1 MASFAELRVK
11 IHEEHDGEVPDMVPD
26 LAIETRPEELRLVEA
41 LLFAASEPLDEKT
54 LAKHLPA
61 GVDGRA
67 TLKRLQVEYPPR
79 GVNLVPAGNKWTFP
93 PPNHPPCLPPH
104 DALDPKTLSP

>member
-1 MASFAELRVK
+1 MAPFAELRVK
-11 IHEEHDGEVPDMVPD
+11 IHEEHDGEVPDMAPD

-61 GVDGRA
+61 GVDVRA
-67 TLKRLQVEYPPR
+67 TLKRLQVEYAPR
-79 GVNLVPAGNKWTFP
+79 GVNLVRVGNKWTFRTA
-93 PPNHPPCLPPH
+93 NDLAWLLTHE
-104 DALDPKTLSP
+104 AVEPK

>member
-1 MASFAELRVK
+1 MAPFAELRVK

-54 LAKHLPA
+54 LAKHRSEERRV
-61 GVDGRA
+61 GKECRS
-67 TLKRLQVEYPPR
+67 R
-79 GVNLVPAGNKWTFP
+79 W
-93 PPNHPPCLPPH
+93 
-104 DALDPKTLSP
+104 SPYH